1 MIETKQKEIT
11 IFESFSKMVD
21 VIKLEKREIS
31 AIYFYAIMN
40 GIIQLSLP
48 LGIQTIINFS
58 QAAAGSNSLPVSIIL
73 LIAIVL
79 IGIIISGVVQVNQ
92 MKIVEKIEQSI
103 FTTFS
108 LDFSFKIP
116 KIDSKE
122 INNAHLPELMNRFFE
137 VGSIQKGL
145 SKILLDIPLAVIQI
159 IFGLV
164 LLFFY
169 NSTFIVLGLLLI
181 LLLFFIFKYTTK
193 KGLIASYNESENKY
207 EVASWLEEI
216 ARSYKT
222 FKISSQDNFHLKKTI
237 H

>member
-122 INNAHLPELMNRFFE
+122 INNAHLPELIDRK
-137 VGSIQKGL
+137 STRL
-145 SKILLDIPLAVIQI
+145 
-159 IFGLV
+159 
-164 LLFFY
+164 
-169 NSTFIVLGLLLI
+169 NS
-181 LLLFFIFKYTTK
+181 
-193 KGLIASYNESENKY
+193 SHE
-207 EVASWLEEI
+207 W
-216 ARSYKT
+216 
-222 FKISSQDNFHLKKTI
+222 ISRMPSSA
-237 H
+237 